1 MSMTDKQ
8 AAAKLLHDL
17 LEGPGTPMNKSPE
30 ELATQLGVRVN
41 EVRAGRIKA
50 ALTKV
55 QAPFLDRLK
64 KIMPGSD
71 AAGEA

>member
-17 LEGPGTPMNKSPE
+17 LQGANSPLNRSPE
-30 ELATQLGVRVN
+30 ELANQLGVRVN

-55 QAPFLDRLK
+55 QTPFLDRLK
-64 KIMPGSD
+64 KIMPGAD
-71 AAGEA
+71 AGEG

>member
-17 LEGPGTPMNKSPE
+17 LQGPSTPLNKTPE
-30 ELATQLGVRVN
+30 ELANQLGVRVN

-50 ALTKV
+50 AIAKV
-55 QAPFLDRLK
+55 QEPFLDRLK
-64 KIMPGSD
+64 KIMPSAEGQ
-71 AAGEA
+71 A